1 MDSVLVSACLRG
13 VPCRYDGRD
22 KASPEVDDALAGR
35 AVVPFCPEVAGGLPT
50 PRRPAELVGGDGHDV
65 LDGRARVVEDTG
77 RDVTAEFVAG
87 ARRAL
92 AAAHAGGCAEALLM
106 PRSPSCGR
114 GSVYDG
120 TFGGE
125 LVTGD
130 GVTAAL
136 FERNGITVRPAL
148 QSSPPGAGPESTPSD
163 TQGAGPESSPSGV

>member
-22 KASPEVDDALAGR
+22 KASAELDGAVAGR
-35 AVVPFCPEVAGGLPT
+35 AVVSFCPEAAGGLPT

-65 LDGRARVVEDTG
+65 LDGTARVVEDTG
-77 RDVTAEFVAG
+77 RDVTAQFVDG

-92 AAAHAGGCAEALLM
+92 AAARHGGCTEALLM

-114 GSVYDG
+114 GAVHDG
-120 TFGGE
+120 SFDGG
-125 LVTGD
+125 LVAGD

-136 FERNGITVRPAL
+136 LERHGITVRPA
-148 QSSPPGAGPESTPSD
+148 PG
-163 TQGAGPESSPSGV
+163 V

>member
-22 KASPEVDDALAGR
+22 KAAPGLDDAVAGR
-35 AVVPFCPEVAGGLPT
+35 AVVSFCPEAAGGLPT

-77 RDVTAEFVAG
+77 RDVTAEFVDG
-87 ARRAL
+87 AHRAL
-92 AAAHAGGCAEALLM
+92 AAARHAGCAEALLM

-114 GSVYDG
+114 GTVYDG
-120 TFGGE
+120 SFGGE
-125 LVTGD
+125 LVAGD

-136 FERNGITVRPAL
+136 FERNGIVVR
-148 QSSPPGAGPESTPSD
+148 SGPG
-163 TQGAGPESSPSGV
+163 V